1 MVVNTPGRGK
11 SQEVA
16 VTSLASVSAH
26 STVFLF
32 NLSNQSN
39 QTKIK
44 ARRCQ
49 FTSNKHGHVASVS
62 AHSDFVHSSNKEIMF
77 DFAGSFKSNQIK
89 SQLK

>member
-26 STVFLF
+26 
-32 NLSNQSN
+32 
-39 QTKIK
+39 
-44 ARRCQ
+44 
-49 FTSNKHGHVASVS
+49 G
-62 AHSDFVHSSNKEIMF
+62 DFVHSSNKEIMF